1 MVNFFSPPFQND
13 GEKSNNNNENVN
25 PAQTKQE
32 KTTYGRLRVLTA
44 PPTSVANVHE
54 LGQDATGSPR
64 DSDNLPFQ
72 YDVKVVSG
80 SESRK
85 NRRHRPNSGSS
96 VNLQRLNS
104 SGTNRDHSITQF
116 ALIDDE
122 NVSALQQMTKGGGG
136 LTLASQ
142 WKSQFDDSE
151 ETTDNEWKQEPQSPD
166 HQKIQYVSQH
176 HQQQHPHYHTL
187 PHHSSKHHQ
196 SNSEQMG
203 NIKSSTQPQSLQT
216 TPSQPVAPMEKDM
229 NQTQQF
235 YIQHK
240 GRRDEQMLKQK
251 LKKKKKCVAITFYFL
266 NWIKNNFHRSRSH
279 LNIAGIENFP
289 NIQDHLPHCWSE
301 PALGNILR
309 HNLEPPLLQQAAFD
323 DTVSVWVSLILKLN
337 QWKSLVDLQDGHQPQ
352 CWRSR
357 HLQRRQR
364 AIDHP
369 TICKAFPIQKSPKYR
384 LWRVWIDESE
394 DPWNRHD
401 ILLSSKF

>member
-1 MVNFFSPPFQND
+1 MIPKIFKTKPFHNYFKQRFRKNPHGWSQKFLKKIANVVYEQPLIYSHLSAINSNDDLQFHPRFFHFQND
-13 GEKSNNNNENVN
+13 AEKSNNNNNENVN
-25 PAQTKQE
+25 PSQMKQE

-54 LGQDATGSPR
+54 LAQDATGSPR

-72 YDVKVVSG
+72 YDVKIVAG
-80 SESRK
+80 GDGRK
-85 NRRHRPNSGSS
+85 NQRRHRPNSGSS

-151 ETTDNEWKQEPQSPD
+151 ETTDNEWKQEPQSPE
-166 HQKIQYVSQH
+166 HQKIQYISQH

-196 SNSEQMG
+196 SNNSEQMG
-203 NIKSSTQPQSLQT
+203 HIKSSTQPQSLQT
-216 TPSQPVAPMEKDM
+216 TPSQPVAPTQKDI
-229 NQTQQF
+229 NHTQQF

-240 GRRDEQMLKQK
+240 GRREDQSLKQK
-251 LKKKKKCVAITFYFL
+251 LKKKKKWDWFTSVDDWQRWQFSFR
-266 NWIKNNFHRSRSH
+266 NFRSH

-289 NIQDHLPHCWSE
+289 DIQDHLPHCWSE

-323 DTVSVWVSLILKLN
+323 DTVSGV
-337 QWKSLVDLQDGHQPQ
+337 
-352 CWRSR
+352 
-357 HLQRRQR
+357 
-364 AIDHP
+364 
-369 TICKAFPIQKSPKYR
+369 F
-384 LWRVWIDESE
+384 
-394 DPWNRHD
+394 
-401 ILLSSKF
+401 